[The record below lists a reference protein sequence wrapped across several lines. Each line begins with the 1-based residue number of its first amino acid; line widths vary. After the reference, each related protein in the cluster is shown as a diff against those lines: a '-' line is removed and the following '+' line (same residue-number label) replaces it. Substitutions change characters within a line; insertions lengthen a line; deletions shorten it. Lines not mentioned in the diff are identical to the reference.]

1 MSDIS
6 AINAAA
12 HVRLE
17 PSMRAA
23 PREHEPSTVVRG
35 EDRVELSDKARYMQ
49 RLREVPPMRQELV
62 DRVREEIAQG
72 NYDTPEKFAQALD
85 ALLDDV
91 AELG

>member
-17 PSMRAA
+17 A
-23 PREHEPSTVVRG
+23 PTRPLARDHETSAVVRG

-49 RLREVPPMRQELV
+49 RLREVPPVRQELV
-62 DRVREEIAQG
+62 DRVRAEIAQG
-72 NYDTPEKFAQALD
+72 TYETPEKFAQALD